1 MNNQDFIVR
10 EYEGQDLGVC
20 VTRPFAA
27 GEFVMFFNGERREL
41 HEISDFTHYLQISP
55 TTFLSPTGSYDDYVN
70 HSCDP
75 NCALYFAG
83 DQVVLR
89 ALRDIEVGEQLS
101 FDYGTIMFSEPTTF
115 PCSCESA
122 NCRGFIGNYYTMPY
136 ALREEYKER
145 GMVLLLSRYTEEQ
158 ILAAAAVHV

>member
-1 MNNQDFIVR
+1 MSESFIIQ
-10 EYEGQDLGVC
+10 EYPGQDWGVC
-20 VTRPFAA
+20 VTRPFST
-27 GEFVMFFNGERREL
+27 GEFVMNFDGTRREL

-75 NCALYFAG
+75 NCCLYFDG

-89 ALRDIEVGEQLS
+89 ALRDIAVGEQLS

-115 PCSCESA
+115 ECGCGSV
-122 NCRGFIGNYYTMPY
+122 NCRQFIGNYFTMPVELQEKY
-136 ALREEYKER
+136 KAL
-145 GMVLLLSRYTEEQ
+145 GQVLLLSRYIEEE
-158 ILAAAAVHV
+158 ILAAAEAVPV